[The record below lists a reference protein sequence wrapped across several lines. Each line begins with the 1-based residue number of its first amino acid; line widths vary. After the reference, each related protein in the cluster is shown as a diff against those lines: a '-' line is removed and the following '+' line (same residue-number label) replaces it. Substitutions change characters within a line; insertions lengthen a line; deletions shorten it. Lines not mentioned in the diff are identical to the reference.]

1 MSLPEEIINLVR
13 NSGNNFHSKVARWLT
28 DNDWHVIVSPY
39 YMDQTQNKAREIDL
53 IAEKLWPIYDF
64 GQKIGHIAVRLF
76 IECKFV
82 PSYSVFWFA
91 EKDRDSAK
99 QLVCS
104 SGPFRPDNLYT
115 DKHHYLSE
123 SLKVAK
129 LFSSSVNRAM
139 ENDPFY
145 RALNQ
150 VLNAMVSMTGRPFSI
165 PELKNY
171 RLGPKAIFEFPV
183 VVCSSFDQI
192 YSTDFYTESNPEK
205 VDKNFQF
212 EVRYA
217 YIDKNNK
224 QKDDYFLLDFV
235 EFNQLE
241 NLIGSIDED
250 IKSSMVLLT

>member
-28 DNDWHVIVSPY
+28 DNGWHVIVSPY

-64 GQKIGHIAVRLF
+64 GQKVGNIAVRLF

-91 EKDRDSAK
+91 EKDQDSAK

-104 SGPFRPDNLYT
+104 SGPFSPDNMYT
-115 DKHHYLSE
+115 EKHHYLSE

-129 LFSSSVNRAM
+129 LFTTSVNRTM

-150 VLNAMVSMTGRPFSI
+150 VLNAMVSMTGRPISI

-171 RLGPKAIFEFPV
+171 RMGPKAIFEFPV

-235 EFNQLE
+235 EFNQLD
-241 NLIGSIDED
+241 NFVGFIDED
-250 IKSSMVLLT
+250 IKVSKVFLT